1 MFPLIF
7 LGSILSG
14 LSGVAG
20 TAAGAAGAAA
30 AAATTAAT
38 AAATGAATAGSAL
51 AGAALAGAAGSI
63 GAAASAAK
71 IAAAGMKV
79 LTYEEAIK
87 YAGAAYVGS
96 VLAKSRP
103 APKVPRPV
111 PKNPDDDGYNH
122 QNVNQNVKEPK
133 LSHFI
138 QKKDGELVPVFV
150 EE

>member
-1 MFPLIF
+1 MFPLIIG
-7 LGSILSG
+7 LGTILSG
-14 LSGVAG
+14 AAG
-20 TAAGAAGAAA
+20 TAAGAAA

-51 AGAALAGAAGSI
+51 AGAAGSI

-71 IAAAGMKV
+71 LAAAGMKV

-122 QNVNQNVKEPK
+122 QNVNQNAKEPK

>member
-1 MFPLIF
+1 MFPLIIG
-7 LGSILSG
+7 LGTILSG
-14 LSGVAG
+14 AAG
-20 TAAGAAGAAA
+20 TAAGAAA

-51 AGAALAGAAGSI
+51 AGAAGSI

-71 IAAAGMKV
+71 LAAAGMKV